1 MKSPAL
7 LRVVKNLAS
16 SGENKSERDLE
27 KKRLEYEFKEQ
38 DQILNKLVE
47 ESHVRERERHGR
59 GEGWWREGRTKGGW
73 KEGGGVDGR

>member
-7 LRVVKNLAS
+7 LRVVKSLTSN
-16 SGENKSERDLE
+16 GENKSERDLE

-47 ESHVRERERHGR
+47 ERHVRERERHGR
-59 GEGWWREGRTKGGW
+59 GEG
-73 KEGGGVDGR
+73 

>member
-7 LRVVKNLAS
+7 LRVVKNLTS

-59 GEGWWREGRTKGGW
+59 GEG
-73 KEGGGVDGR
+73 